1 MSVHQWSCCT
11 SQLLK
16 MRLKSTLRSR
26 QTAGTLPADV
36 ALNLPS
42 GIVFSFTLILPPGIL
57 HDVPGDCLGAPGWL
71 HGARTWYVEMIIW
84 SGGVFIVETPSQMT
98 PFVYYGSS
106 WWHERQCGRDR
117 GDGGQS
123 GDGEGEQILILYQT
137 PFYIS
142 PRQRP
147 PYCLLGWYIIIKR
160 TQNMY
165 RMINGVVVGVLPRF
179 PPLGHRFVSHRG
191 TMWIRFSVPT
201 WLRGF
206 SLE

>member
-106 WWHERQCGRDR
+106 WWHERQCGRDVGGGGTEWGWR
-117 GDGGQS
+117 GWTNIDLISDTFLHISKAETALLSIGLIYYYKKNPEHVSYDKWCS
-123 GDGEGEQILILYQT
+123 GWCLTSLSSSGT
-137 PFYIS
+137 PVRIS
-142 PRQRP
+142 PG
-147 PYCLLGWYIIIKR
+147 YY
-160 TQNMY
+160 
-165 RMINGVVVGVLPRF
+165 VD
-179 PPLGHRFVSHRG
+179 
-191 TMWIRFSVPT
+191 
-201 WLRGF
+201 
-206 SLE
+206 